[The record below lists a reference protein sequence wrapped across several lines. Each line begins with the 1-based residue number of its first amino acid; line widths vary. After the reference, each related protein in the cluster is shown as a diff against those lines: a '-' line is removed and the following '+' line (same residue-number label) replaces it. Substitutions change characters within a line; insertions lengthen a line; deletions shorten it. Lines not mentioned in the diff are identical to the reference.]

1 MLMSTSVK
9 ITDNLITQSENTK
22 EPNRNKVNNTIN
34 ALNLQRLLD
43 EKARKNLQTLE
54 ARSPNFNMQ
63 PKIHKKGNLSRPVI
77 SSVNCH
83 TTKISQYADHLLTEF
98 NLTGCDL

>member
-1 MLMSTSVK
+1 MK
-9 ITDNLITQSENTK
+9 ITDNLITDFNQKILNNPK
-22 EPNRNKVNNTIN
+22 EPTRNKVNNTIN
-34 ALNLQRLLD
+34 ALSLQRLLD

-63 PKIHKKGNLSRPVI
+63 PKIHKKGNLSR
-77 SSVNCH
+77 SVNCH
-83 TTKISQYADHLLTEF
+83 TTKISHYADHLLTEF